1 MILLSSIRSG
11 QASYSRAAA
20 AKGRGDKDYAA
31 DLRAVQEDERIG
43 GVIDQKDPLGV
54 GQGFGHGRPV
64 FPGHGRFV
72 PIALADEL
80 LERLLG
86 VGHRGQFAR
95 RLPSRLATCR
105 AGYGPG
111 AAVYR
116 RMPRRCKGAAVVLLG
131 ERLNSNG

>member
-54 GQGFGHGRPV
+54 GQASAMVARYSRATAASSQLLWLTNCWSACLGSATV
-64 FPGHGRFV
+64 ASSPGGY
-72 PIALADEL
+72 PPD
-80 LERLLG
+80 
-86 VGHRGQFAR
+86 
-95 RLPSRLATCR
+95 SRLVGQATGLARLSTDACHD
-105 AGYGPG
+105 
-111 AAVYR
+111 AAR
-116 RMPRRCKGAAVVLLG
+116 VL
-131 ERLNSNG
+131 RSSC